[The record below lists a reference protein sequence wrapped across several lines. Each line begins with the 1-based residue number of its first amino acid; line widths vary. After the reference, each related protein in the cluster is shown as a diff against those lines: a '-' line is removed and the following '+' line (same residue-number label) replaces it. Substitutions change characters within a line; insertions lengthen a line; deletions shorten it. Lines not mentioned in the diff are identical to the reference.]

1 MVIEL
6 GSIMGLCVGAMNL
19 ISASDNN
26 YVYNTTEGVKYG
38 GALKIESS
46 ARWQSI
52 FGLRG
57 SQQKE
62 HPTNNYG

>member
-26 YVYNTTEGVKYG
+26 YVYNTTERVSM
-38 GALKIESS
+38 AV
-46 ARWQSI
+46 
-52 FGLRG
+52 
-57 SQQKE
+57 
-62 HPTNNYG
+62 H